1 MPDSLL
7 AVLPL
12 FVVIAVGYIAKQRV
26 FDSQFLPGI
35 NQYVYFIAV
44 PALLFQAA
52 SQQSLASLFNPAAWV
67 AFVLGAALTAAVAL
81 LPLMLRGHTERE
93 GLILRG
99 LNSTFANYAYMGI
112 PLSFAV
118 LGGAAYGATV
128 SIILAG
134 NILLIG
140 GAQLLIEATRQ
151 SGLNLLAVWQVI
163 DRAMLRNPI
172 FLATVAGLGVS
183 YQQWTLPQ
191 VALDSL
197 ALIAPSAVPVA
208 LFCLGASLQF
218 KRTALRIGEAIW
230 LILIKLIIHPL
241 LTLLACR
248 LVGVNDP
255 IWQMTMV
262 LLTALPTGALAH
274 VVAMKYQVF
283 EKETSQLVV
292 FSTVLSLFS
301 VPIWL
306 DVLS

>member
-44 PALLFQAA
+44 PALLFQAS
-52 SQQSLASLFNPAAWV
+52 SQQSLASLFNPTAWV
-67 AFVLGAALTAAVAL
+67 AFILGAALTAAVAL
-81 LPLMLRGHTERE
+81 LPLILCGQTERE

-99 LNSTFANYAYMGI
+99 LNSIFANYAYMGI

-118 LGGAAYGATV
+118 LGDAAYGATV

-191 VALDSL
+191 VAVDSL

-218 KRTALRIGEAIW
+218 KRTALRIGEVIW

>member
-52 SQQSLASLFNPAAWV
+52 SQQSLASLFNPAAWI

-81 LPLMLRGHTERE
+81 LPLMLRGQMERE

-99 LNSTFANYAYMGI
+99 LNSIFANYAYMGI

-118 LGGAAYGATV
+118 LGDAAYGATV

-172 FLATVAGLGVS
+172 FLATVAGLSVS

-241 LTLLACR
+241 LTLLACL